1 MLARFTGFLTAVV
14 LSCAVLAGAASP
26 ALAASSPDLTAS
38 ISNNVSGTTT
48 LGQNWTW
55 TIHVGNAPGTSAA
68 MFNSGA
74 TVLSDD
80 LDASGDLVFGSP
92 VMTNAS
98 GGVTGTVSC
107 SITSNT
113 LSCTANGALQI
124 QPGGG
129 FDITLPVTPTSAGVF
144 SNPRLQRN
152 CEVDPL
158 NVVAESDNGNN
169 DCPPNSVQVRAPD
182 LSVGQSDDAFG
193 QVNQGGAWHWV
204 LTVANTGN
212 ADATFAPG
220 TIIVQDDL
228 DNSGGLAYGQ
238 PTVQGVNAVT
248 NWGNIACSISSAKRL
263 TCTASG
269 SPVTV
274 SSSSG
279 TFDVSILVTPS
290 QRGLYTSPRTSG
302 SCTADPN
309 GAIVESNES
318 NNDCRLGGLDVPD
331 TVAVYSSVDLG
342 VTDVGSPDPNVVAGS
357 LGGADNLTH
366 TITVTNHGPDATSGA
381 IVTIDFGDGLP
392 PGAQFDTAT
401 PSYGSYDSANHIWTI
416 GSLANNSQAT
426 LTLTFS
432 VATGT
437 ANDATVTTHAKVE
450 PPEFQFIGDPDSS
463 DDEATVATGVQD
475 SGVVQTVGVTPSSK
489 DFGSQRV
496 GAMST
501 AQTFTI
507 TNHDSATLNIAT
519 VALVGTNPDQF
530 SNAADTC
537 SNQAILPSHSCTVAV
552 AFTPTTTGAQTAN
565 LEITSDALSGPT
577 EIILHGS
584 GTQSVISASPSS
596 ASFGNETVNKTSTP
610 QDFLI
615 TNNGTATLQIGLVT
629 LGGNDAN
636 QYVESSDGCS
646 HAALNA
652 GQSCT
657 VSLAFRPTST
667 GAQND
672 ATLDIASDDPGGT
685 FHIALS
691 GSGVAP
697 TVSAGPLSKNFGS
710 QPINSTGAAQTF
722 QIKNTGNAALTI
734 TNIALAGA
742 DAAEYTMANNTC
754 PSQLAT
760 NATCTVDVA
769 FAPKTAGQHNNATL
783 NVASDDPSGTFV
795 IPLTGTGLAYTV
807 SVAPQSMDFGN
818 ERAGTTTSPQT
829 FVVTNSG
836 SDTLTI
842 SSVQLTGADAAQFTT
857 PSNPCT
863 QPLAPNA
870 TCSIDVAF
878 APTTSGSLTA
888 TLDISSDGAPAVDQ
902 VSVSGTG
909 ILGAITSSMNSHD
922 FGNQRVG
929 TTSAAQRVTVTNTGT
944 DILSI
949 SSAVL
954 AGTDDTQYTIANDGC
969 TAQQLRA
976 GSKCTIDV
984 AFKPTSTGSHPDAR
998 LDLTSDAANSVVDI
1012 TLTGTGTLPTV
1023 TSSLSAHDFGTQR
1036 VGTTSA
1042 AQRFTIKNSGLG
1054 ALNVGSV
1061 SLTGSGADQY
1071 TVLQDRCSAQAVA
1084 AGRRARSTCQFSPG
1098 TTWRSHRDPRDPQR
1112 RTEFSPD
1119 QLIADRFRDG
1129 AGDRPRARPR
1139 RNLRHGVDRCDRSAD
1154 DVHRQQSRHEP
1165 ADASLPTSVTGG
1177 DAAPVRSDQ
1186 ADHCSGHS
1194 LAPNATCTVQVSFR
1208 PTSPGVRTAPFCR

>member
-1 MLARFTGFLTAVV
+1 M
-14 LSCAVLAGAASP
+14 
-26 ALAASSPDLTAS
+26 
-38 ISNNVSGTTT
+38 
-48 LGQNWTW
+48 
-55 TIHVGNAPGTSAA
+55 
-68 MFNSGA
+68 
-74 TVLSDD
+74 
-80 LDASGDLVFGSP
+80 
-92 VMTNAS
+92 
-98 GGVTGTVSC
+98 
-107 SITSNT
+107 
-113 LSCTANGALQI
+113 
-124 QPGGG
+124 
-129 FDITLPVTPTSAGVF
+129 
-144 SNPRLQRN
+144 
-152 CEVDPL
+152 
-158 NVVAESDNGNN
+158 
-169 DCPPNSVQVRAPD
+169 
-182 LSVGQSDDAFG
+182 
-193 QVNQGGAWHWV
+193 
-204 LTVANTGN
+204 
-212 ADATFAPG
+212 
-220 TIIVQDDL
+220 
-228 DNSGGLAYGQ
+228 
-238 PTVQGVNAVT
+238 
-248 NWGNIACSISSAKRL
+248 
-263 TCTASG
+263 
-269 SPVTV
+269 TV
-274 SSSSG
+274 SSGSG

-290 QRGLYTSPRTSG
+290 QKGLYTSPRTSG

-392 PGAQFDTAT
+392 PGAQLDTAT
-401 PSYGSYDSANHIWTI
+401 PSSGSYDSANRIWTI
-416 GSLANNSQAT
+416 GSLANNAQAT

-437 ANDATVTTHAKVE
+437 ANDATVTTHANVE
-450 PPEFQFIGDPDSS
+450 PPEFQFISDPDSS

-496 GAMST
+496 GTMST

-530 SNAADTC
+530 SNPADTC
-537 SNQAILPSHSCTVAV
+537 SNQAILPSQSCTVAV

-596 ASFGNETVNKTSTP
+596 ASFGNETVNKTSTA

-629 LGGNDAN
+629 LGGNDAS
-636 QYVESSDGCS
+636 QYVESSDACS

-734 TNIALAGA
+734 GGIALAGA
-742 DAAEYTMANNTC
+742 DAAQYTMSSNTC

-769 FAPKTAGQHNNATL
+769 FAPTTAGQHNSATL
-783 NVASDDPSGTFV
+783 NIASDDPSGTFV
-795 IPLTGTGLAYTV
+795 HPARPEPASPTRCPWRRSQRTSATSASARPARPRPSSSRTPGPPRSRSLP
-807 SVAPQSMDFGN
+807 SSSRAPTPRS
-818 ERAGTTTSPQT
+818 SP
-829 FVVTNSG
+829 
-836 SDTLTI
+836 
-842 SSVQLTGADAAQFTT
+842 
-857 PSNPCT
+857 PRSNTCT

-878 APTTSGSLTA
+878 APTTSGSLAA

-944 DILSI
+944 DIL
-949 SSAVL
+949 V
-954 AGTDDTQYTIANDGC
+954 
-969 TAQQLRA
+969 
-976 GSKCTIDV
+976 
-984 AFKPTSTGSHPDAR
+984 
-998 LDLTSDAANSVVDI
+998 DL
-1012 TLTGTGTLPTV
+1012 
-1023 TSSLSAHDFGTQR
+1023 Q
-1036 VGTTSA
+1036 
-1042 AQRFTIKNSGLG
+1042 
-1054 ALNVGSV
+1054 
-1061 SLTGSGADQY
+1061 
-1071 TVLQDRCSAQAVA
+1071 
-1084 AGRRARSTCQFSPG
+1084 RRAR
-1098 TTWRSHRDPRDPQR
+1098 RHRRHPVHDRQR
-1112 RTEFSPD
+1112 RVHGPATTRGIEMH
-1119 QLIADRFRDG
+1119 DRRHVQTDE
-1129 AGDRPRARPR
+1129 
-1139 RNLRHGVDRCDRSAD
+1139 HGVAPGCSA
-1154 DVHRQQSRHEP
+1154 
-1165 ADASLPTSVTGG
+1165 
-1177 DAAPVRSDQ
+1177 
-1186 ADHCSGHS
+1186 
-1194 LAPNATCTVQVSFR
+1194 
-1208 PTSPGVRTAPFCR
+1208 

>member
-1 MLARFTGFLTAVV
+1 MLARLTGFLTGVV

-26 ALAASSPDLTAS
+26 ALAVSSPDLTAS

-55 TIHVGNAPGTSAA
+55 TIHVGNAPATSVA

-80 LDASGDLVFGSP
+80 LDASGDLVFGTP

-107 SITSNT
+107 SIASNT
-113 LSCTANGALQI
+113 LSCTANGAVQI

-129 FDITLPVTPTSAGVF
+129 FDITLPVTPMSAGVF
-144 SNPRLQRN
+144 QNPRLHRICQ
-152 CEVDPL
+152 VDPL
-158 NVVAESDNGNN
+158 NVVAESDNTNN
-169 DCPPNSVQVRAPD
+169 DCPPNGVQVRAPD

-193 QVNQGGAWHWV
+193 QVNQGSAWHWV

-220 TIIVQDDL
+220 TTIVQDDL

-269 SPVTV
+269 SPVTM
-274 SSSSG
+274 SSGTG

-290 QRGLYTSPRTSG
+290 QKGVYTSPRTSG

-309 GAIVESNES
+309 SAILESNET
-318 NNDCRLGGLDVPD
+318 NNDCRLGG
-331 TVAVYSSVDLG
+331 TRR
-342 VTDVGSPDPNVVAGS
+342 
-357 LGGADNLTH
+357 GGHRRRLQLRRPRRDRRRQPRPECRGRFPRRCRQPHAHDHRDEPRTRRDQRRHRHDRLRRR
-366 TITVTNHGPDATSGA
+366 VS
-381 IVTIDFGDGLP
+381 P
-392 PGAQFDTAT
+392 PGAQLDTAT
-401 PSYGSYDSANHIWTI
+401 PSAGSYDSANRIWTI
-416 GSLANNSQAT
+416 GSLANNAQAT

-496 GAMST
+496 GTMST

-530 SNAADTC
+530 SDAADTC

-610 QDFLI
+610 QDFQI

-629 LGGNDAN
+629 LGGNDAS

-734 TNIALAGA
+734 SSISARRRRRRAVHDVEQHLPQPARDQRHLHRRRRVRAEDGGSA
-742 DAAEYTMANNTC
+742 QQRHAEYR
-754 PSQLAT
+754 
-760 NATCTVDVA
+760 
-769 FAPKTAGQHNNATL
+769 
-783 NVASDDPSGTFV
+783 
-795 IPLTGTGLAYTV
+795 
-807 SVAPQSMDFGN
+807 
-818 ERAGTTTSPQT
+818 ER
-829 FVVTNSG
+829 
-836 SDTLTI
+836 
-842 SSVQLTGADAAQFTT
+842 
-857 PSNPCT
+857 
-863 QPLAPNA
+863 
-870 TCSIDVAF
+870 
-878 APTTSGSLTA
+878 
-888 TLDISSDGAPAVDQ
+888 
-902 VSVSGTG
+902 
-909 ILGAITSSMNSHD
+909 
-922 FGNQRVG
+922 
-929 TTSAAQRVTVTNTGT
+929 
-944 DILSI
+944 
-949 SSAVL
+949 
-954 AGTDDTQYTIANDGC
+954 
-969 TAQQLRA
+969 
-976 GSKCTIDV
+976 
-984 AFKPTSTGSHPDAR
+984 
-998 LDLTSDAANSVVDI
+998 
-1012 TLTGTGTLPTV
+1012 
-1023 TSSLSAHDFGTQR
+1023 
-1036 VGTTSA
+1036 
-1042 AQRFTIKNSGLG
+1042 
-1054 ALNVGSV
+1054 
-1061 SLTGSGADQY
+1061 
-1071 TVLQDRCSAQAVA
+1071 
-1084 AGRRARSTCQFSPG
+1084 
-1098 TTWRSHRDPRDPQR
+1098 
-1112 RTEFSPD
+1112 
-1119 QLIADRFRDG
+1119 
-1129 AGDRPRARPR
+1129 
-1139 RNLRHGVDRCDRSAD
+1139 
-1154 DVHRQQSRHEP
+1154 
-1165 ADASLPTSVTGG
+1165 
-1177 DAAPVRSDQ
+1177 
-1186 ADHCSGHS
+1186 
-1194 LAPNATCTVQVSFR
+1194 
-1208 PTSPGVRTAPFCR
+1208 